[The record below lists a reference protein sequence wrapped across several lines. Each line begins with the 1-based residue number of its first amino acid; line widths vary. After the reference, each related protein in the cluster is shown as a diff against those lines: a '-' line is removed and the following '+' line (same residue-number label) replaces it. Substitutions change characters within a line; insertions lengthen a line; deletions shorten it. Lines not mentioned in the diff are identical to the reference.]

1 MCHNVLNKFLELIS
15 EEIEMKFGL
24 HFSQNRFKDL
34 KRCLISA
41 ANLKDIDLDLYI
53 ELFLSKQLSDEDY
66 KDLANCLTI
75 GETYFFRDK
84 KMFDVLRKTVI
95 PNIIDSKRESKTI
108 TFWSSGCSTG
118 EEAYSIAILMKELML
133 DFNKW
138 NINIIGTDINLNSLS
153 KAKEAIYGEWS
164 FRETDVSFKNKY
176 FDIIKSNRYKLKD
189 EIKKCV
195 KFNYLNLAD
204 EMYTIDNK
212 LIKEV
217 DIILCRNVL
226 MYFSEEQA
234 KKIVNRYYK
243 VLSSKGWLVVA
254 PSEGLFMNK
263 TQFITTNIDKTFFYG
278 KSEVKKQDKP
288 YLDSEIP
295 NKIKTI
301 KKEETYKPLKK
312 ISEKNIEPKRI
323 EFKVDYEEQCRLK
336 ANEGELEKALLL
348 CKEAINQNRVNPIY
362 YHLLASIEQEL
373 GNIKSATDAL
383 KKAIYLDPNF
393 VMAYFDL
400 GNLFLKLGKNK
411 EALRNFQNVNNL
423 LDGLQDEQNIPNTES
438 ITAGMLKHFVKNIL
452 KEKDIHL

>member
-1 MCHNVLNKFLELIS
+1 
-15 EEIEMKFGL
+15 
-24 HFSQNRFKDL
+24 
-34 KRCLISA
+34 
-41 ANLKDIDLDLYI
+41 
-53 ELFLSKQLSDEDY
+53 
-66 KDLANCLTI
+66 
-75 GETYFFRDK
+75 
-84 KMFDVLRKTVI
+84 
-95 PNIIDSKRESKTI
+95 
-108 TFWSSGCSTG
+108 
-118 EEAYSIAILMKELML
+118 
-133 DFNKW
+133 
-138 NINIIGTDINLNSLS
+138 
-153 KAKEAIYGEWS
+153 
-164 FRETDVSFKNKY
+164 
-176 FDIIKSNRYKLKD
+176 
-189 EIKKCV
+189 
-195 KFNYLNLAD
+195 
-204 EMYTIDNK
+204 
-212 LIKEV
+212 
-217 DIILCRNVL
+217 

-243 VLSSKGWLVVA
+243 ALSSKGWLVVA